1 MIRPVSLAAS
11 LCVAAVLVVPALAQP
26 RDNNGN
32 LDALISKHAA
42 ANGIPESLVR
52 RVIHRES
59 RGNPRAISKGNYG
72 LMQIRLNTARGLG
85 YRGDAHGL
93 LDADTNMTYAVRYL
107 ANAYKVAGGNPDR
120 AVHLYAAGYYF
131 AAKRKGLHGIIA
143 DSNANP
149 PAENQAKSL
158 ANVYASADPS
168 TPIAPVDAMM
178 RGTTGPQP

>member
-1 MIRPVSLAAS
+1 M
-11 LCVAAVLVVPALAQP
+11 PAQAQP

-85 YRGDAHGL
+85 YRGNAHGL

-120 AVHLYAAGYYF
+120 AVHLYASGYYF
-131 AAKRKGLHGIIA
+131 AAKRKGMHNMIA

-149 PAENQAKSL
+149 PAKSQAKSQAESI
-158 ANVYASADPS
+158 ANVYASADPA
-168 TPIAPVDAMM
+168 TPIAPTNVMM
-178 RGTTGPQP
+178 RATSGPQP